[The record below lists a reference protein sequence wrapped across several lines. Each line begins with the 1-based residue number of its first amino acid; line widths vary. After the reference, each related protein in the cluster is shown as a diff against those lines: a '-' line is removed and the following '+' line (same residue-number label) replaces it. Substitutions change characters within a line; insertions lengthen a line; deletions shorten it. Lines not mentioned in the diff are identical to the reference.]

1 MNKSNFIH
9 VATFGAAIGL
19 KGEIKVNLL
28 TSTIDVFR
36 SLDQYYNFDQSIKW
50 SFESI
55 VMRQEKCV
63 ALPSHCKNRDDAE
76 ELKNQKIFSFKEN
89 FPSVNPNE
97 YLVSDLIGC
106 DIIHKNGNSLG
117 NVISVDNF
125 GAGDLLETIYKNK
138 DTKSFLFKAISS
150 NNINRHIQTI
160 HRPSIKLSIKY
171 LLKKLT

>member
-1 MNKSNFIH
+1 MNKSNFVH

-50 SFESI
+50 NFESV

-63 ALPSHCKNRDDAE
+63 VLPSHCKNRDDAE
-76 ELKNQKIFSFKEN
+76 ELKNQKIFSFQEN
-89 FPSVNPNE
+89 FPLVNPNE

-138 DTKSFLFKAISS
+138 KIYIPLDDNVLYVDLEKKIILVD
-150 NNINRHIQTI
+150 
-160 HRPSIKLSIKY
+160 PIKGIIDND
-171 LLKKLT
+171 

>member
-19 KGEIKVNLL
+19 RGEIKVNLL

-36 SLDQYYNFDQSIKW
+36 SLDQYYNFDQSIKL

-55 VMRQEKCV
+55 VMLQEKCV
-63 ALPSHCKNRDDAE
+63 ALPSHCKNRYDAE

-117 NVISVDNF
+117 NVINVDNF

-138 DTKSFLFKAISS
+138 KIYIPLDDNVLSVDLEKKIILVDPIKGII
-150 NNINRHIQTI
+150 NND
-160 HRPSIKLSIKY
+160 
-171 LLKKLT
+171 